1 MARVRSK
8 EAENEREASGS
19 RKTPAPLTPTLGD
32 SDGPNP
38 SVMLTLQNAA
48 SLNTL
53 QRTVGNRAVVDMI
66 ANAPAK
72 ASPAVIQRSRLYV
85 GNLSYSMTEAALRE
99 TFSAFG
105 EVESV
110 SITEDRL
117 TGRSRGFGF
126 VTMGSSQDAQSAI
139 ARLNGAVLDGR
150 TLTVNEAAERTA
162 GGGGGGFRGGGGG
175 GGGGYGGG
183 GGRGGRGGGGGGR
196 GGGTDRGTRGD
207 RW

>member
-1 MARVRSK
+1 MARGRS
-8 EAENEREASGS
+8 REPEDEHGALEFRKPPVPHTSS
-19 RKTPAPLTPTLGD
+19 RDESEL
-32 SDGPNP
+32 PNP
-38 SVMLTLQNAA
+38 SVMLTSQNPA
-48 SLNTL
+48 SLHTL